1 MTKKRKVVFLMNQQ
15 EQHNPPHLVHNL
27 KNIVLIALVVVLAI
41 TVVGLGFKVSHTTE
55 SKTTKLGFEDIGE
68 FATQSAYCTEVSSTA
83 NARKLFGHNLPFTQS
98 KIVFSY
104 DVVIKA
110 GYDFSAITWYVKDT
124 TITVKLPEV
133 KVLSCEVKED
143 SFKKYVE
150 DESIFTPFTLDD
162 NNNAMK
168 ALKETA
174 QTDAI
179 ANGLYENARSNAETM
194 LTTFFS
200 SAYDMDQYTIEF
212 QDA

>member
-1 MTKKRKVVFLMNQQ
+1 MNQQ
-15 EQHNPPHLVHNL
+15 EQHNPPHIVHNL

-68 FATQSAYCTEVSSTA
+68 FATQFAYCTEVSATA

-98 KIVFSY
+98 NIVFSY

-110 GYDFSAITWYVKDT
+110 GYDFSAITWDVHDT

>member
-1 MTKKRKVVFLMNQQ
+1 MNQQ
-15 EQHNPPHLVHNL
+15 EQHNPPHIVHNL

-41 TVVGLGFKVSHTTE
+41 TVVELGFKVSHTTE

-68 FATQSAYCTEVSSTA
+68 FATQSAYCTEVSATA

-98 KIVFSY
+98 NIVFSY

-110 GYDFSAITWYVKDT
+110 GYDFSAITWDVHDT

>member
-1 MTKKRKVVFLMNQQ
+1 MNQQ
-15 EQHNPPHLVHNL
+15 EQHNPPHIVHNL

-41 TVVGLGFKVSHTTE
+41 TVVGLGFKVSHMTE

-68 FATQSAYCTEVSSTA
+68 FATQSAYCTEVSATA

-98 KIVFSY
+98 NIVFSY

-110 GYDFSAITWYVKDT
+110 GYDFSAITWDVHDT

>member
-1 MTKKRKVVFLMNQQ
+1 MNQQ
-15 EQHNPPHLVHNL
+15 EQHNPPHIVHNL

-68 FATQSAYCTEVSSTA
+68 FATQSAYCTEVSATA

-98 KIVFSY
+98 NIVFSY

-110 GYDFSAITWYVKDT
+110 GYDFSAITWDVHDT

-179 ANGLYENARSNAETM
+179 ANGLYENARSNAETK

-200 SAYDMDQYTIEF
+200 SAYDMNQYTIEF

>member
-1 MTKKRKVVFLMNQQ
+1 MNQQ
-15 EQHNPPHLVHNL
+15 EQHNPPHIVHNL

-55 SKTTKLGFEDIGE
+55 TKTTKLGFEDIGE
-68 FATQSAYCTEVSSTA
+68 FATQSAYCTEVSATA

-98 KIVFSY
+98 NIVFSY

-110 GYDFSAITWYVKDT
+110 GYDFSAITWDVHDT

-194 LTTFFS
+194 MTTFFS

>member
-1 MTKKRKVVFLMNQQ
+1 MNQQ
-15 EQHNPPHLVHNL
+15 EQHNPPHIVHNL

-68 FATQSAYCTEVSSTA
+68 FATQSAYCTEVSATA

-98 KIVFSY
+98 NIVFSY

-110 GYDFSAITWYVKDT
+110 GYDFSAITWDVHDT

-179 ANGLYENARSNAETM
+179 ANSLYENARSNAETM

>member
-1 MTKKRKVVFLMNQQ
+1 MNQQ
-15 EQHNPPHLVHNL
+15 EQHNPPHIVHNL

-41 TVVGLGFKVSHTTE
+41 TVVGLGFKVTHTTE

-68 FATQSAYCTEVSSTA
+68 FATQSAYCTEVSATA

-98 KIVFSY
+98 NIVFSY

-110 GYDFSAITWYVKDT
+110 GYDFSAITWDVHDT

>member
-1 MTKKRKVVFLMNQQ
+1 MNQQ
-15 EQHNPPHLVHNL
+15 EQHNPPHIVHNL

-68 FATQSAYCTEVSSTA
+68 FATHSAYCTEVSATA
-83 NARKLFGHNLPFTQS
+83 NARKLFG
-98 KIVFSY
+98 
-104 DVVIKA
+104 IKA
-110 GYDFSAITWYVKDT
+110 GYDFSAITWDVHDT

-174 QTDAI
+174 QTDAT
-179 ANGLYENARSNAETM
+179 ANGL
-194 LTTFFS
+194 
-200 SAYDMDQYTIEF
+200 
-212 QDA
+212 

>member
-1 MTKKRKVVFLMNQQ
+1 MNQQ
-15 EQHNPPHLVHNL
+15 EQHNPPHIVHNL

-68 FATQSAYCTEVSSTA
+68 FATQSAYCTEVSATA

-98 KIVFSY
+98 NIVFSY

-110 GYDFSAITWYVKDT
+110 GYDFSAITWDVHDT

-194 LTTFFS
+194 LTTIFS

>member
-1 MTKKRKVVFLMNQQ
+1 MNQQ
-15 EQHNPPHLVHNL
+15 EQHNPPHIVHNL

-68 FATQSAYCTEVSSTA
+68 FATQSAYCTEVSATA

-98 KIVFSY
+98 NIVFSY

-110 GYDFSAITWYVKDT
+110 GYDFSAITWDVHDT

-200 SAYDMDQYTIEF
+200 SAYDMNQYTIEF

>member
-1 MTKKRKVVFLMNQQ
+1 MNQQ
-15 EQHNPPHLVHNL
+15 EQHNPPHIVHNL

-68 FATQSAYCTEVSSTA
+68 FATQSAYCTEVSATA

-98 KIVFSY
+98 NIVFSY

-110 GYDFSAITWYVKDT
+110 GYDFSAITWDVHDT

-200 SAYDMDQYTIEF
+200 SAFDMDQYTIEF

>member
-1 MTKKRKVVFLMNQQ
+1 MNQQ
-15 EQHNPPHLVHNL
+15 EQHNPPHIVHNL

-68 FATQSAYCTEVSSTA
+68 FATHSAYCTEVSATA

-98 KIVFSY
+98 NIVFSY

-110 GYDFSAITWYVKDT
+110 GYDFSAITWDVHDT

>member
-1 MTKKRKVVFLMNQQ
+1 MNQQ
-15 EQHNPPHLVHNL
+15 EQHNPPHIVHNL

-41 TVVGLGFKVSHTTE
+41 AVVGLGFKVSHTTE

-110 GYDFSAITWYVKDT
+110 GYDFSAITWDVQDT

>member
-1 MTKKRKVVFLMNQQ
+1 MNQQ
-15 EQHNPPHLVHNL
+15 EQHNPPHIVHNL

-68 FATQSAYCTEVSSTA
+68 FATQSAYCTEVSATA

-98 KIVFSY
+98 NIVFSY

-110 GYDFSAITWYVKDT
+110 GYDFSAITWDVHDT

-212 QDA
+212 LDA

>member
-1 MTKKRKVVFLMNQQ
+1 MNQQ
-15 EQHNPPHLVHNL
+15 EQHSPTHMIRGL
-27 KNIVLIALVVVLAI
+27 KNIVLLVLVVILAI
-41 TVVGLGFKVSHTTE
+41 AVAGLGYKVSHTTE
-55 SKTTKLGFEDIGE
+55 TKTTKLGFEDIGE
-68 FATQSAYCTEVSSTA
+68 FATQSAYCTEVSATA

-98 KIVFSY
+98 NIVFSY

-110 GYDFSAITWYVKDT
+110 GYDFSAITWDVHDT

-194 LTTFFS
+194 LTTFFA
-200 SAYDMDQYTIEF
+200 SAYDLNQYTVEF
-212 QDA
+212 QDS

>member
-1 MTKKRKVVFLMNQQ
+1 MNQQ
-15 EQHNPPHLVHNL
+15 EQHNPPHIVHNL

-41 TVVGLGFKVSHTTE
+41 TVVGLGFKVSYTTE

-110 GYDFSAITWYVKDT
+110 GYDFSAITWDVKDT

>member
-1 MTKKRKVVFLMNQQ
+1 MNQQ
-15 EQHNPPHLVHNL
+15 EQHNPPHIVHNL
-27 KNIVLIALVVVLAI
+27 KNIVLIALIVVLAI

-68 FATQSAYCTEVSSTA
+68 FATQSAYCTEVSATA

-98 KIVFSY
+98 NIVFSY

-110 GYDFSAITWYVKDT
+110 GYDFSAITWDVKDT

-168 ALKETA
+168 ALKETS

>member
-1 MTKKRKVVFLMNQQ
+1 MKQQ
-15 EQHNPPHLVHNL
+15 EQHNPPHIVHNL

-41 TVVGLGFKVSHTTE
+41 AVVGLGFKVSHTTE

-68 FATQSAYCTEVSSTA
+68 FATQSAYCTEVSATA

-98 KIVFSY
+98 NIVFSY

-110 GYDFSAITWYVKDT
+110 GYDFSAITWDVHDT

>member
-1 MTKKRKVVFLMNQQ
+1 MNQQ
-15 EQHNPPHLVHNL
+15 EQHNPPHIVHNL

-68 FATQSAYCTEVSSTA
+68 FATQSAYCTEVSATA

-98 KIVFSY
+98 NIVFSY

-110 GYDFSAITWYVKDT
+110 GYDFSAITWDVHDT

-179 ANGLYENARSNAETM
+179 ANGLYENARSDAETM

>member
-1 MTKKRKVVFLMNQQ
+1 MNQQ
-15 EQHNPPHLVHNL
+15 EQHNPPHIVHNL

-68 FATQSAYCTEVSSTA
+68 FATQSAYCTEVSATA

-98 KIVFSY
+98 NIVFSY

-110 GYDFSAITWYVKDT
+110 GYDFSAITWDVHDT
-124 TITVKLPEV
+124 TITIKLPEV

-212 QDA
+212 QDV

>member
-1 MTKKRKVVFLMNQQ
+1 MNQQ
-15 EQHNPPHLVHNL
+15 EQHNPPHIVHNL

-68 FATQSAYCTEVSSTA
+68 FATQSAYCTEVSATA

-98 KIVFSY
+98 NIVFSY

-110 GYDFSAITWYVKDT
+110 GYDFSAITWDVHDT
-124 TITVKLPEV
+124 TITVTLPEV

>member
-1 MTKKRKVVFLMNQQ
+1 MNR
-15 EQHNPPHLVHNL
+15 VAHNL

-68 FATQSAYCTEVSSTA
+68 FATQSAYCTEVSATA

-98 KIVFSY
+98 NIVFSY

-110 GYDFSAITWYVKDT
+110 GYDFSAITWDVHDT

>member
-1 MTKKRKVVFLMNQQ
+1 MNQQ
-15 EQHNPPHLVHNL
+15 EQHNPPHIVHNL

-68 FATQSAYCTEVSSTA
+68 FATQSAYCTEVSATA

-98 KIVFSY
+98 NIVFSY

-110 GYDFSAITWYVKDT
+110 GYDFSAITWDVHDT

-168 ALKETA
+168 DLKETA

>member
-1 MTKKRKVVFLMNQQ
+1 MNQQ
-15 EQHNPPHLVHNL
+15 EQHNPPHIVHNL

-68 FATQSAYCTEVSSTA
+68 FATQSAYCTEVSATA

-98 KIVFSY
+98 NIVFSY

-110 GYDFSAITWYVKDT
+110 GYDFSAITWDVHDT

-200 SAYDMDQYTIEF
+200 SAYDMDQYTIKF

>member
-1 MTKKRKVVFLMNQQ
+1 MNQQ
-15 EQHNPPHLVHNL
+15 EQHNPPHIVHNL

-68 FATQSAYCTEVSSTA
+68 FATQSAYCTEVSATA

-98 KIVFSY
+98 NIVFSY

-110 GYDFSAITWYVKDT
+110 GYDFSAITWDVHDT

-200 SAYDMDQYTIEF
+200 SAYDLDQYTIEF

>member
-1 MTKKRKVVFLMNQQ
+1 MNQQ
-15 EQHNPPHLVHNL
+15 EQHNPPHIVHNL

-55 SKTTKLGFEDIGE
+55 SKTNKLGFEDIGE
-68 FATQSAYCTEVSSTA
+68 FATQSAYCTEVSATA

-98 KIVFSY
+98 NIVFSY

-110 GYDFSAITWYVKDT
+110 GYDFSAITWDVHDT

-150 DESIFTPFTLDD
+150 GESIFTPFTLDD

>member
-1 MTKKRKVVFLMNQQ
+1 MNQK
-15 EQHNPPHLVHNL
+15 EQHNPPHIVHNL

-68 FATQSAYCTEVSSTA
+68 FATQSAYCTEVSATA

-98 KIVFSY
+98 NIVFSY

-110 GYDFSAITWYVKDT
+110 GYDFSAITWDVHDT

>member
-1 MTKKRKVVFLMNQQ
+1 MNQQ
-15 EQHNPPHLVHNL
+15 EQHNPPHIVHNL

-41 TVVGLGFKVSHTTE
+41 TVVGLGFKVGHTTE

-68 FATQSAYCTEVSSTA
+68 FATQSAYCTEVSATA

-98 KIVFSY
+98 NIVFSY

-110 GYDFSAITWYVKDT
+110 GYDFSAITWDVHDT

>member
-1 MTKKRKVVFLMNQQ
+1 MNQQ
-15 EQHNPPHLVHNL
+15 EQHNPPHIVHNL

-68 FATQSAYCTEVSSTA
+68 FATQSAYCTEVSATA

-98 KIVFSY
+98 NIVFSY

-110 GYDFSAITWYVKDT
+110 GYDFSAITWDVHDT

-200 SAYDMDQYTIEF
+200 RAYDMDQYPIEF
-212 QDA
+212 QAA

>member
-1 MTKKRKVVFLMNQQ
+1 MNQQ
-15 EQHNPPHLVHNL
+15 EQHNPPHIVHNL

-68 FATQSAYCTEVSSTA
+68 FATQSAYCTEVSATA

-98 KIVFSY
+98 NIVFSY

-110 GYDFSAITWYVKDT
+110 GYDFSAITWDVHDT

-162 NNNAMK
+162 NNNSMK

>member
-1 MTKKRKVVFLMNQQ
+1 MNQQ
-15 EQHNPPHLVHNL
+15 EQHNPPHIVHNL

>member
-1 MTKKRKVVFLMNQQ
+1 MNQQ
-15 EQHNPPHLVHNL
+15 EQHNPPHIVHNL

-68 FATQSAYCTEVSSTA
+68 FATQSAYCTEVSATA

-98 KIVFSY
+98 NIVFSY

-110 GYDFSAITWYVKDT
+110 GYDFSAITWDVHDT

-174 QTDAI
+174 QTDTI

>member
-1 MTKKRKVVFLMNQQ
+1 MNQQ
-15 EQHNPPHLVHNL
+15 EQHNPPHIIHNL
-27 KNIVLIALVVVLAI
+27 KTIVLIALVVVLAI

-55 SKTTKLGFEDIGE
+55 TKTTKLGFEDIGE
-68 FATQSAYCTEVSSTA
+68 FATQSAYCTEVSATA

-98 KIVFSY
+98 NIVFSY

-110 GYDFSAITWYVKDT
+110 GYDFSAITCDVHDT

-174 QTDAI
+174 QTNAI

>member
-1 MTKKRKVVFLMNQQ
+1 MNQQ
-15 EQHNPPHLVHNL
+15 EQHNPPHIVHNL

-68 FATQSAYCTEVSSTA
+68 FATQSAYCTEVSATA

-98 KIVFSY
+98 NIVFSY

-110 GYDFSAITWYVKDT
+110 GYDFSAITWDVHDT

-133 KVLSCEVKED
+133 NVLSCEVKED

-150 DESIFTPFTLDD
+150 DENIFTPFTLDD

>member
-1 MTKKRKVVFLMNQQ
+1 MNQQ
-15 EQHNPPHLVHNL
+15 EQHNPPHIVHNL

-41 TVVGLGFKVSHTTE
+41 AVVGLGFKVSHTTE

-110 GYDFSAITWYVKDT
+110 GYDFSSITWDVQDT

>member
-1 MTKKRKVVFLMNQQ
+1 MNQQ
-15 EQHNPPHLVHNL
+15 EQHNPPLIVHNL

-68 FATQSAYCTEVSSTA
+68 FATQSAYCTEVSATA

-98 KIVFSY
+98 NIVFSY

-110 GYDFSAITWYVKDT
+110 GYDFSAITWDVHDT
-124 TITVKLPEV
+124 TITIKLPEV

-212 QDA
+212 QDV

>member
-1 MTKKRKVVFLMNQQ
+1 MNQQ
-15 EQHNPPHLVHNL
+15 EQHNPPHIVHNL

-68 FATQSAYCTEVSSTA
+68 FATQSAYCTEVSATA

-98 KIVFSY
+98 NIVFSY

-110 GYDFSAITWYVKDT
+110 GYDFSAITWDVHDT

-174 QTDAI
+174 QTDDI